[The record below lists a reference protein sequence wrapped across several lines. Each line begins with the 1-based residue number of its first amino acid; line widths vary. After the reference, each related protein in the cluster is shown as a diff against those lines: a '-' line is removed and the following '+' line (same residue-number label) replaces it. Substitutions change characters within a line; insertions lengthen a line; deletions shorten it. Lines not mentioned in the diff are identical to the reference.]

1 MTEKKRQTLNEVIKF
16 VVTVLTA
23 LLGGTGCIILHP
35 IVRRTAYEKD

>member
-23 LLGGTGCIILHP
+23 LLGALGVSACTL
-35 IVRRTAYEKD
+35 

>member
-23 LLGGTGCIILHP
+23 LFYSNGASFERIF
-35 IVRRTAYEKD
+35 